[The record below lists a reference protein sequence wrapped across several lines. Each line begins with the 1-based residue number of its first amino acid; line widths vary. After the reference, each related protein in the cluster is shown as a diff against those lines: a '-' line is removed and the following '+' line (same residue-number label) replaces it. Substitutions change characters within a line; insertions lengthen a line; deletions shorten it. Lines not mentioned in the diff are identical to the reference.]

1 MIVLGS
7 LLFNLLFNIWTALFS
22 MGVCLIALLPRRL
35 LQSIIVWWMGG
46 IMWLLRI
53 LCGIRYEI
61 RGWENFP
68 AAPAVIA
75 SKHQSTWDTG
85 IFYVLCSDVAYV
97 LKRELLWIP
106 FYGWVL
112 KRVKM
117 IAVNRDAGA
126 SAMKSLIRQS
136 RDAIAKKR
144 HVVIFPEGTRR
155 NPDAPPDYQPGV
167 FAVYRAAGDLPT
179 VPVALNSG
187 VFWPRRSFL
196 KRPGRIVIEF
206 LPAMPKGLGREEF
219 MKELEER
226 IETAT
231 ARLVAEAEQQKN

>member
-1 MIVLGS
+1 VIYVGS
-7 LLFNLLFNIWTALFS
+7 FLFNVLFNIWTALFS
-22 MGVCLIALLPRRL
+22 TGICLMAFLPRRR
-35 LQSIIVWWMGG
+35 LQSMIVWWMGG
-46 IMWLLRI
+46 IMWLLRL
-53 LCGIRYEI
+53 LCGIRYEV

-68 AAPAVIA
+68 DAPAVLA

-85 IFYVLCSDVAYV
+85 IFYVLCPDVAYV

-106 FYGWVL
+106 LYGWVL

-126 SAMKSLIRQS
+126 SAMKSLIRQA
-136 RDAIAKKR
+136 RDAIEDKR

-155 NPDAPPDYQPGV
+155 LPGAPPDYQPGV
-167 FAVYRAAGDLPT
+167 AALYRAAGDLPT

-187 VFWPRRSFL
+187 VFWPRRSFV
-196 KRPGRIVIEF
+196 KQPGKIVIEF
-206 LPAMPKGLGREEF
+206 LPAIPPGLGREEF
-219 MKELEER
+219 MKVLEER

-231 ARLVAEAEQQKN
+231 NRLVAEAEAKS